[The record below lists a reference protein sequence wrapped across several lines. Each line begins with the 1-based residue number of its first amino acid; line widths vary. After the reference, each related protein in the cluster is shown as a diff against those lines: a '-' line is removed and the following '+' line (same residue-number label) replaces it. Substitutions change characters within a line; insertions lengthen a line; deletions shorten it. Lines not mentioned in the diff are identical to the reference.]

1 MREGSLARAQTLP
14 ALIAS
19 ITLNIPITKVVHFAS
34 KGVHAPFLSILIQ
47 PSIPDTAGCPP
58 SVSRGKEVT
67 PFSIQDD
74 LSIAAQK
81 KELHNIQSSK
91 ISTSQHSLA

>member
-14 ALIAS
+14 IIISS
-19 ITLNIPITKVVHFAS
+19 ITLNVPITKAVYFAS

-47 PSIPDTAGCPP
+47 PFIPDTTGCPP
-58 SVSRGKEVT
+58 SISCGKEVT

-81 KELHNIQSSK
+81 KELHNIQ
-91 ISTSQHSLA
+91 